1 MKVIYKIEKIF
12 LIINSTIIL
21 FSTIVFFFIF
31 ENHLILLLGFFVEFF
46 YLIIVLKDKFKRI
59 KAIKMDFPDKWRKIL
74 NENLSFYRAIK
85 GERKERFENDV
96 KIFFS
101 SYRIEGTEG
110 KEIDESMK
118 LIIAGA
124 VASMLNGHP
133 EWEPPFRD
141 SIVIYPSNTIDNEFN
156 MNKGNITGMAPKTGP
171 MIITEG
177 GLKQSFFNKKDGY
190 NVIYHEIAH
199 FFDWE
204 DGEAGGIPMTRILPS
219 KIERWRKIIHKEWS
233 KVRKKPYLRSYAG
246 TNEAEFFAV
255 ATEYFFEN
263 PSLLKRDS
271 PEVYE
276 LLKDF
281 YNLDTVNIL
290 NSKR

>member
-1 MKVIYKIEKIF
+1 MKVIYKIDKIF
-12 LIINSTIIL
+12 LLINSAIII
-21 FSTIVFFFIF
+21 FSTLIFFFIF
-31 ENHLILLLGFFVEFF
+31 ENPIILFFGLFIELF
-46 YLIIVLKDKFKRI
+46 YLVIALRDKFRRI
-59 KAIKMDFPDKWRKIL
+59 KAIKRKFPEKWREIL
-74 NENLSFYRAIK
+74 SKNLNFYRAID
-85 GERKERFENDV
+85 GERKSRFENDV
-96 KIFFS
+96 KIFLS
-101 SYRIEGTEG
+101 SYRIERIEG
-110 KEIDESMK
+110 KEVDEK
-118 LIIAGA
+118 KKIIIAGA
-124 VASMLNGHP
+124 VASMLNGRP
-133 EWEPPFRD
+133 EWEPPFKD
-141 SIVIYPSNTIDNEFN
+141 SIVIYPANTIDKEFN
-156 MNKGNITGMAPKTGP
+156 MNKGNITGMAPKNGP

-177 GLKQSFFNKKDGY
+177 GLEYSFFSKKDSY

-219 KIERWRKIIHKEWS
+219 KIERWRRIIHREWIR
-233 KVRKKPYLRSYAG
+233 VRRKPYLRSYAG

-263 PSLLKRDS
+263 PSLLKKNT